1 MIKMEN
7 FQLEKIDYNNTEH
20 LKYLKTLMKS
30 KDMSY
35 LWDITDSKLDD
46 MSNSYIVRNA
56 EDDMVGY
63 LNLSNPTDSFYGSTI
78 SLYYAI
84 EESKRGQGYG
94 KRLVEDVKNWQLQKE
109 KIDCIVAQVEPSN
122 VHSQN
127 ALLGAGMKE
136 VMRDEDFVTF
146 IEKSEGKSK

>member
-35 LWDITDSKLDD
+35 LQDITDSKLDD

-63 LNLSNPTDSFYGSTI
+63 LNLSNPTDSFYGNTV

-84 EESKRGQGYG
+84 EESKRGNGYG
-94 KRLVEDVKNWQLQKE
+94 KRLVENVKDWQFQKE

-122 VHSQN
+122 IYSQN
-127 ALLGAGMKE
+127 ALLGAGMQE
-136 VMRDEDFVTF
+136 VMRDEDYITS
-146 IEKSEGKSK
+146 IERSEGKSK